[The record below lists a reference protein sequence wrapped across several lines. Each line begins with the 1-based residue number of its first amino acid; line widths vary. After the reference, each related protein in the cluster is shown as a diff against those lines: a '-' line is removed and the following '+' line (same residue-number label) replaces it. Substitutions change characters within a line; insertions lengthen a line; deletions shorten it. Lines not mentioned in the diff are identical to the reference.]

1 MSPMMPVPPL
11 HVVGVQAAGREGPGR
26 RVKAG
31 SSPVGSQR
39 EPLFSW
45 ATSGSAA
52 KLRRDLEGP
61 STAPTPKMKLGVPEV
76 KKRGLDW
83 VSLES
88 SAMELGKLRPR
99 DGVGSLVGG
108 QWGGLWVSR
117 LRVERQR
124 VQARCKRW
132 SCLPHCPAPAA
143 LHLVGGCHQMPG
155 KVVGVV
161 DILVGGQRG
170 LGRGTSSVESMSKT
184 FWAGRGDQGL
194 FLCRDV
200 GVGLGC

>member
-1 MSPMMPVPPL
+1 M
-11 HVVGVQAAGREGPGR
+11 
-26 RVKAG
+26 
-31 SSPVGSQR
+31 
-39 EPLFSW
+39 
-45 ATSGSAA
+45 
-52 KLRRDLEGP
+52 
-61 STAPTPKMKLGVPEV
+61 

-194 FLCRDV
+194 SLCRDV